1 MNEKWMKLDE
11 KWMTWM
17 QFTLNLFSVK
27 LNSPIASFFPSHSTS
42 AASQSQVQLETFE
55 PFSDAPPS
63 PPKFCQHC
71 ALPPCQTY
79 AFLLEKNCRER
90 GMEFVWWICVMN
102 WSGLEEDPGRF
113 LVGGDLGVKD
123 WVSVLHDVGA
133 HVELVE
139 DDVLCFLKQ
148 N

>member
-1 MNEKWMKLDE
+1 
-11 KWMTWM
+11 
-17 QFTLNLFSVK
+17 
-27 LNSPIASFFPSHSTS
+27 
-42 AASQSQVQLETFE
+42 
-55 PFSDAPPS
+55 
-63 PPKFCQHC
+63 
-71 ALPPCQTY
+71 
-79 AFLLEKNCRER
+79 
-90 GMEFVWWICVMN
+90 MN

-133 HVELVE
+133 NVELVE

>member
-1 MNEKWMKLDE
+1 MHCVLP
-11 KWMTWM
+11 
-17 QFTLNLFSVK
+17 QC
-27 LNSPIASFFPSHSTS
+27 HS
-42 AASQSQVQLETFE
+42 
-55 PFSDAPPS
+55 
-63 PPKFCQHC
+63 
-71 ALPPCQTY
+71 Y

-90 GMEFVWWICVMN
+90 EIWSLCYTLPKVMN

-133 HVELVE
+133 NVELVE